1 MDLGIAGKRALVIGG
16 TSGLGLASAE
26 ALAAE
31 GVAMALFARDT
42 DKIEAATAKITADH
56 RVPAMGFAGDLTR
69 QDDVKALATWARETG
84 GIDILVLNT
93 PRPPSPM
100 RDFLAEDED
109 ERWELAYRNQLESAL
124 FALRHLTPLL
134 LDKGWGRLIAIT
146 SAGIKHVMPRHAVS
160 TIFRAG
166 VHMAL
171 KQLVDE
177 VAPHG
182 VTVNMIGPATVITP
196 TFSQFHNLERRI
208 SEIPLKRAG
217 KSEEL
222 GGTVA
227 FLASQQ
233 AGFLTGQ
240 ALQLDGGMTRSF

>member
-1 MDLGIAGKRALVIGG
+1 MDLGISGKRALVIGG
-16 TSGLGLASAE
+16 TSGLGLASAQ

-31 GVAMALFARDT
+31 GVRIAVFARDAGRMDET
-42 DKIEAATAKITADH
+42 TSGIAAAH
-56 RVPAMGFAGDLTR
+56 GVPAEGFAGDITR
-69 QDDVKALATWARETG
+69 QQDVRALADWSRATG

-109 ERWELAYRNQLESAL
+109 ERWETAYRNQLESAL
-124 FALRHLTPLL
+124 FVLRHLTPLL

-146 SAGIKHVMPRHAVS
+146 SAGIKNVMPRHAMS

-166 VHMAL
+166 VQMAL

-177 VAPHG
+177 VGPHG
-182 VTVNMIGPATVITP
+182 VTVNAIAPATVLTP

-208 SEIPLKRAG
+208 AEMPLRRAG
-217 KSEEL
+217 TSGEL
-222 GGTVA
+222 GATVA
-227 FLASQQ
+227 FLASQH
-233 AGFLTGQ
+233 AGFMTGQ
-240 ALQLDGGMTRSF
+240 VLHLDGGLLRGF